1 MLTTHNAMHPQAEV
15 DRLWLSEVQACVPPH
30 PLHPRPPRICH
41 LFLEKLQMAR
51 GGAGPSYKNP
61 MVGLKNR
68 LQMPHPGTTNRVF

>member
-15 DRLWLSEVQACVPPH
+15 DRLWLSEVQACVPPPDPH
-30 PLHPRPPRICH
+30 GPRAFAIC
-41 LFLEKLQMAR
+41 FLE
-51 GGAGPSYKNP
+51 KNP